1 MKTTIKIRDEQID
14 LESCLETFQ
23 IYENTFKSN
32 LLNDIDKIADNRS
45 KKDIDNVLTVNT
57 LFDMCHVIWALAA
70 TADST
75 KKLDDF
81 KRLDPTEIITAYS
94 VASTLVVK
102 SFQVSP
108 KNVSAVE
115 TEVVNAQ
122 I

>member
-1 MKTTIKIRDEQID
+1 MKTTIQIRDEKME

-32 LLNDIDKIADNRS
+32 LLNGIDKIADNRS

-57 LFDMCHVIWALAA
+57 LFDMCHVIWALVA

-94 VASTLVVK
+94 VASNLVVK